1 MGEFIYFTDEQK
13 RMANEVDLEELLRQ
27 HGEKLIPSGRDKR
40 LSSDHSITVRGNE
53 WFDHATGEGGL
64 AIDFVKK
71 YFRVS
76 FPEAMQMLLGGSCGA
91 SFKKAEPREED
102 APKEFVLP
110 PKSDNMRR
118 VYAYLIQRRK
128 INRDVLTFFAKEGT
142 LYEDAEYH
150 NAVFAGKDEHGVI
163 LHAHKRSVNS
173 SGKSFRQNAEGSNPA
188 YSFHHIGS
196 SDCLYVFE
204 APIDMLSFI
213 TLNPDCWQEDSYV
226 ALCGVSGIAMHWMLE
241 QNPSIR
247 QVMLCLDNDKAGL
260 LAAQRLSVEL
270 EAKGYH
276 AELLLPEKKD
286 WNEDLVQSEEEKRLE
301 RSEAYDMGFFC

>member
-91 SFKKAEPREED
+91 TFKKAEPRED

-110 PKSDNMRR
+110 PNNDNMRR

-204 APIDMLSFI
+204 APIDMLSYI
-213 TLNPDCWQEDSYV
+213 SLHKDGWKQHSY
-226 ALCGVSGIAMHWMLE
+226 AAGCGVSDRVLFQMLID
-241 QNPSIR
+241 NPNLEKIY
-247 QVMLCLDNDKAGL
+247 LCLDSDDAGQKAAKRISDRMRFSGL
-260 LAAQRLSVEL
+260 KTEILIPI
-270 EAKGYH
+270 H
-276 AELLLPEKKD
+276 KD
-286 WNEDLVQSEEEKRLE
+286 WNEDLLLNESEV
-301 RSEAYDMGFFC
+301 SECPALQL

>member
-76 FPEAMQMLLGGSCGA
+76 FLEAMQMLLGGSCGA

-110 PKSDNMRR
+110 PKNDNMRR

-150 NAVFAGKDEHGVI
+150 NAVFAGKDEHGII

-260 LAAQRLSVEL
+260 LAAQRLSTEL

-276 AELLLPEKKD
+276 AELLLSERKD

-301 RSEAYDMGFFC
+301 RSETYDMGFFC

>member
-13 RMANEVDLEELLRQ
+13 RMANEVDLEELLLQ

-64 AIDFVKK
+64 AIDFIKK

-76 FPEAMQMLLGGSCGA
+76 FPEAMQMLLGGSCGSA
-91 SFKKAEPREED
+91 LKKAEPRED
-102 APKEFVLP
+102 DPKEFVLP
-110 PKSDNMRR
+110 PKNDNMRR

-150 NAVFAGKDEHGVI
+150 NAVFAGKDKHGVI

-260 LAAQRLSVEL
+260 LAAQRLSAEL

-276 AELLLPEKKD
+276 AELLLSEKKD
-286 WNEDLVQSEEEKRLE
+286 WNEDLVQSEEDRLQE

>member
-91 SFKKAEPREED
+91 TFKKAEPREED

-110 PKSDNMRR
+110 PKNDNMRR

-260 LAAQRLSVEL
+260 LAAQRLSAEL

-276 AELLLPEKKD
+276 AELLLSEKKD

>member
-27 HGEKLIPSGRDKR
+27 HGEKLIPTGRDKR

-71 YFRVS
+71 YF
-76 FPEAMQMLLGGSCGA
+76 
-91 SFKKAEPREED
+91 
-102 APKEFVLP
+102 
-110 PKSDNMRR
+110 
-118 VYAYLIQRRK
+118 
-128 INRDVLTFFAKEGT
+128 
-142 LYEDAEYH
+142 
-150 NAVFAGKDEHGVI
+150 
-163 LHAHKRSVNS
+163 
-173 SGKSFRQNAEGSNPA
+173 
-188 YSFHHIGS
+188 
-196 SDCLYVFE
+196 
-204 APIDMLSFI
+204 I

-226 ALCGVSGIAMHWMLE
+226 TLCGVSGIAMLWMLE

-276 AELLLPEKKD
+276 AELLLSEKKD
-286 WNEDLVQSEEEKRLE
+286 WNEDLVQSEEERLQE
-301 RSEAYDMGFFC
+301 RSETYDMGFFC